1 MINLDDPELRY
12 LIDYAN
18 LKQGLIKY
26 QKNFLNPSELI
37 YFFKHEY
44 YGIPLVFTII
54 SSA

>member
-26 QKNFLNPSELI
+26 QKIF
-37 YFFKHEY
+37 
-44 YGIPLVFTII
+44 
-54 SSA
+54 